1 MSGGSLFLVDRCDTL
16 RRTVTAQAYSSKR
29 TPEPHLSSVPCRLV
43 VKEQKGFNSV
53 TGEWV
58 KQTDYTLLTLPDV
71 DIEEGDRVTNVRMH
85 NDTLDRLNFEVDGGA
100 LKRRGRMAVHR
111 RMKLKRVE

>member
-1 MSGGSLFLVDRCDTL
+1 MSGGHLYLVDRCDVS
-16 RRTVTAQAYSSKR
+16 RYTVTAQAYGSKR
-29 TPEPHLSSVPCRLV
+29 TPVAHLSDVPCRLV
-43 VKEQKGFNSV
+43 IERQEGFNSV
-53 TGEWV
+53 TGEWPKRTV
-58 KQTDYTLLTLPDV
+58 YTLLTLPDV

>member
-1 MSGGSLFLVDRCDTL
+1 MSGGSLYLVDRCDVS
-16 RRTVTAQAYSSKR
+16 RYTVTAQAYGSKR
-29 TPEPHLSSVPCRLV
+29 TPAAHLSDVPCRLV
-43 VKEQKGFNSV
+43 IKEQKGFNSV

-58 KQTDYTLLTLPDV
+58 KRADYTLLTLADV
-71 DIEEGDRVTNVRMH
+71 DIEEGDRVTNIRMH
-85 NDTLDRLNFEVDGGA
+85 NDTLDQLNFEVDGGA